1 MPNEYSR
8 ALRELVKA
16 KVENRAPEVAIEAE
30 GKPMPPVINI
40 MDALKKSMQKQG
52 ANQGARYRA
61 KTHGQSGCS
70 QSASELFTGA
80 EGGIEAERTT
90 LNSISRLGLQ
100 TVFHSARMKLCR
112 S

>member
-70 QSASELFTGA
+70 QSASDLSTGA
-80 EGGIEAERTT
+80 EGGIERTT